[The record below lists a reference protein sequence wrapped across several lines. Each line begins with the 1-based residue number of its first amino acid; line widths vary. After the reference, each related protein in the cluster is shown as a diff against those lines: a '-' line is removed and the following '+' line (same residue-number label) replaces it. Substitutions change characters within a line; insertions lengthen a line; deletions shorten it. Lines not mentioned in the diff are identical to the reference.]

1 MNTKYIMKFLYLSI
15 ILLFSYTYST
25 LLNNKKICKDCKYY
39 IGDAQKCKYFSDI
52 NLVTGE
58 KTYKYAE
65 LMRRYDDKCSEDAK
79 YFEINKIKFITVPY
93 YFWINYWQLSLTG
106 IFTCLYIYIQLQIPI
121 K

>member
-1 MNTKYIMKFLYLSI
+1 MKLLFLSI
-15 ILLFSYTYST
+15 ILLFSYTYSI
-25 LLNNKKICKDCKYY
+25 LLNNKKICKDCKYF
-39 IGDAQKCKYFSDI
+39 IGDTKKCQYFSET

-65 LMRRYDDKCSEDAK
+65 IMRKYDDECGEDAK

-93 YFWINYWQLSLTG
+93 YFLKDYWSLIIASIGTILYVLS
-106 IFTCLYIYIQLQIPI
+106 IYFNT